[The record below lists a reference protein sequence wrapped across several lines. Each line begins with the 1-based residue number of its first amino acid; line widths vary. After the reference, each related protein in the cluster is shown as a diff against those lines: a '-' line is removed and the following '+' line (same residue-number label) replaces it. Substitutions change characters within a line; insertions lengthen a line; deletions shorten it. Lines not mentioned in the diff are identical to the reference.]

1 MKTLEER
8 YLKFSN
14 WLKDK
19 FGERVLKICVD
30 GGFTCPN
37 RDGKCG
43 VGGCI
48 FCSEKGSGEHI
59 KNLNITEQV
68 LSHLNSYRGKRA
80 NKFIVYFQN
89 FSNTYDSVENLKI
102 KYDQALV
109 SDKIVALSVAT
120 RPDCIN
126 EEIVKLLSSYAKKYY
141 VYVELGL
148 QTVNEEVAQFCNRG
162 YSNQQFTQSVELLNK
177 YNIPVV
183 VHIMVGLPNEKRDD
197 IAKIVNFI
205 DNHNIQ
211 GVKIHSTYV
220 VKNTKLH
227 NLYLEG
233 KYEPLKFEDY
243 IKNVIYIITHLKQ
256 DIVIHRISGDAPKD
270 ILVVPEWNMHKKR
283 ILNCVFKT
291 LNDKNLY
298 QGCFY
303 KN

>member
-1 MKTLEER
+1 MEER

-126 EEIVKLLSSYAKKYY
+126 EEIVKLLSSYAKQYY

-183 VHIMVGLPNEKRDD
+183 VHIMVGLPNEKQDD

-205 DNHNIQ
+205 NNHNIQ

-243 IKNVIYIITHLKQ
+243 IKNVIYIITHLK
-256 DIVIHRISGDAPKD
+256 
-270 ILVVPEWNMHKKR
+270 KR
-283 ILNCVFKT
+283 YSNSP
-291 LNDKNLY
+291 N
-298 QGCFY
+298 
-303 KN
+303 

>member
-1 MKTLEER
+1 MEER

-89 FSNTYDSVENLKI
+89 FSNTYDSVKNLKI

-183 VHIMVGLPNEKRDD
+183 AHIMVGLPNEKQDD

-205 DNHNIQ
+205 NNHNIQ

-233 KYEPLKFEDY
+233 EYEPLKFEDY
-243 IKNVIYIITHLKQ
+243 IKNVIYIITHLKK

-283 ILNCVFKT
+283 ILNCIFKT

>member
-1 MKTLEER
+1 MEER

-59 KNLNITEQV
+59 KNLNISEQV

-89 FSNTYDSVENLKI
+89 FSNTYDSVKNLKI

-148 QTVNEEVAQFCNRG
+148 QTVNEEVARFCNRG

-183 VHIMVGLPNEKRDD
+183 AHIMVGLPNEKQDD
-197 IAKIVNFI
+197 IEKIVNFI
-205 DNHNIQ
+205 NNHNIQ

-243 IKNVIYIITHLKQ
+243 IKNVIYIITHLKK

-291 LNDKNLY
+291 FNDKNLY

>member
-1 MKTLEER
+1 MEER

-89 FSNTYDSVENLKI
+89 FSNTYDNVENLKI
-102 KYDQALV
+102 KYAQALV

-126 EEIVKLLSSYAKKYY
+126 EEIVKLLSSYAKQYY

-148 QTVNEEVAQFCNRG
+148 QTVNEEVARFCNRG

-183 VHIMVGLPNEKRDD
+183 VHIMVGLPNEKQDD

-205 DNHNIQ
+205 NNHNIQ

-227 NLYLEG
+227 NLYLAGE
-233 KYEPLKFEDY
+233 YEPLKFEDY

-283 ILNCVFKT
+283 ILNCVFTT

>member
-183 VHIMVGLPNEKRDD
+183 VHIMVGLPNEKQDD

-205 DNHNIQ
+205 NNHNIQ

-243 IKNVIYIITHLKQ
+243 IKNVIYIITHLKK

-283 ILNCVFKT
+283 ILNCIFKT

>member
-1 MKTLEER
+1 MEER

-19 FGERVLKICVD
+19 FGERVLKICID

-89 FSNTYDSVENLKI
+89 FSNTYDSVKNLKI

-183 VHIMVGLPNEKRDD
+183 VHIMVGLPNEKQDD

-205 DNHNIQ
+205 NNHNIQ

-233 KYEPLKFEDY
+233 EYEPLKFEDY
-243 IKNVIYIITHLKQ
+243 IKNVIYIITHLKK

-298 QGCFY
+298 QGCCFN
-303 KN
+303 KH

>member
-1 MKTLEER
+1 MEER

-89 FSNTYDSVENLKI
+89 FSNTYDSVKNLKI

-148 QTVNEEVAQFCNRG
+148 QTVNEEVARFCNRG

-183 VHIMVGLPNEKRDD
+183 VHIMVGLPNEKQDD

-205 DNHNIQ
+205 NNHNIQ

-227 NLYLEG
+227 NLYLAGE
-233 KYEPLKFEDY
+233 YEPLKFEDY
-243 IKNVIYIITHLKQ
+243 IKNVIYIITHLKK

-270 ILVVPEWNMHKKR
+270 ILVVPEWNMRKKR

>member
-1 MKTLEER
+1 
-8 YLKFSN
+8 
-14 WLKDK
+14 
-19 FGERVLKICVD
+19 
-30 GGFTCPN
+30 
-37 RDGKCG
+37 
-43 VGGCI
+43 
-48 FCSEKGSGEHI
+48 
-59 KNLNITEQV
+59 
-68 LSHLNSYRGKRA
+68 
-80 NKFIVYFQN
+80 
-89 FSNTYDSVENLKI
+89 
-102 KYDQALV
+102 
-109 SDKIVALSVAT
+109 
-120 RPDCIN
+120 
-126 EEIVKLLSSYAKKYY
+126 
-141 VYVELGL
+141 
-148 QTVNEEVAQFCNRG
+148 
-162 YSNQQFTQSVELLNK
+162 
-177 YNIPVV
+177 
-183 VHIMVGLPNEKRDD
+183 MVGLPNEKQDD

-205 DNHNIQ
+205 NNHNIQ

>member
-1 MKTLEER
+1 MEER

-126 EEIVKLLSSYAKKYY
+126 EEIVKLLSSYAKQYY

-148 QTVNEEVAQFCNRG
+148 QTVNEEVARFCNRG

-183 VHIMVGLPNEKRDD
+183 VHIMVGLPNEKQDD

-205 DNHNIQ
+205 NNHNIQ

-227 NLYLEG
+227 NLYLAGE
-233 KYEPLKFEDY
+233 YEPLKFEDY
-243 IKNVIYIITHLKQ
+243 IKNVIYIITHLKK

-283 ILNCVFKT
+283 ILNCVFTT

>member
-1 MKTLEER
+1 MEER

-89 FSNTYDSVENLKI
+89 FSNTYDSVKNLKI

-148 QTVNEEVAQFCNRG
+148 QTVNEEVARFCNRG

-183 VHIMVGLPNEKRDD
+183 VHIMVGLPNEKQDD

-205 DNHNIQ
+205 NNHNIQ

-233 KYEPLKFEDY
+233 EYEPLKFEDY
-243 IKNVIYIITHLKQ
+243 IKNVIYIITHLKK

-270 ILVVPEWNMHKKR
+270 ILVVPEWNMRKKR

-298 QGCFY
+298 QGCCFN
-303 KN
+303 KH

>member
-1 MKTLEER
+1 MEER

-89 FSNTYDSVENLKI
+89 FSNTYDSVKNLKI

-126 EEIVKLLSSYAKKYY
+126 EDIVKLLSSYLDKYY

-183 VHIMVGLPNEKRDD
+183 VHIMVGLPNEKQDD
-197 IAKIVNFI
+197 IEKIVNFI
-205 DNHNIQ
+205 NNHNIQ

-243 IKNVIYIITHLKQ
+243 IKNVIYIITHLKK

>member
-1 MKTLEER
+1 MEER

-14 WLKDK
+14 WLKNK

-183 VHIMVGLPNEKRDD
+183 VHIMVGLPNEKQDD
-197 IAKIVNFI
+197 IEKIVNFI
-205 DNHNIQ
+205 NNHNIQ

-243 IKNVIYIITHLKQ
+243 IKNVIYIITHLKK

-283 ILNCVFKT
+283 ILNCIFKT

>member
-1 MKTLEER
+1 MEER

-183 VHIMVGLPNEKRDD
+183 VHIMVGLPNEKQDD

-205 DNHNIQ
+205 NNHNIQ

-243 IKNVIYIITHLKQ
+243 IKNVIYIITHLKK

-283 ILNCVFKT
+283 ILNCIFKT

>member
-1 MKTLEER
+1 MEER

-89 FSNTYDSVENLKI
+89 FSNTYDSVKNLKI

-183 VHIMVGLPNEKRDD
+183 VHIMVGLPNEKQDD

-205 DNHNIQ
+205 NNHNIQ

-233 KYEPLKFEDY
+233 EYEPLKFEDY
-243 IKNVIYIITHLKQ
+243 IKNVIYIITHLKK

-298 QGCFY
+298 QGCCFN
-303 KN
+303 KH

>member
-1 MKTLEER
+1 MEER

-14 WLKDK
+14 WLKNK

-59 KNLNITEQV
+59 KNLNINEQV

-89 FSNTYDSVENLKI
+89 FSNTYDSVKNLKT

-148 QTVNEEVAQFCNRG
+148 QTVNEEVARFCNRG
-162 YSNQQFTQSVELLNK
+162 YSNQQFTQSVKLLNK

-183 VHIMVGLPNEKRDD
+183 VHIMVGLPNEKQDD

-205 DNHNIQ
+205 NNHNIQ

-233 KYEPLKFEDY
+233 EYEPLKFEDY
-243 IKNVIYIITHLKQ
+243 IKNVIYIITHLKK

-283 ILNCVFKT
+283 ILNCIFKT

>member
-1 MKTLEER
+1 MEER

-89 FSNTYDSVENLKI
+89 FSNTYDSVKNLKI

-183 VHIMVGLPNEKRDD
+183 VHIMVGLPNEKQDD

-205 DNHNIQ
+205 NNHNIQ

-233 KYEPLKFEDY
+233 EYEPLKFEDY
-243 IKNVIYIITHLKQ
+243 IKNVIYIITHLKK

>member
-89 FSNTYDSVENLKI
+89 FSNTYDSVKNLKI

-126 EEIVKLLSSYAKKYY
+126 EEIVKLLSSYAKQYY

-148 QTVNEEVAQFCNRG
+148 QTVNEEVARFCNRG

-183 VHIMVGLPNEKRDD
+183 VHIMVGLPNEKQDD

-205 DNHNIQ
+205 NNHNIQ

-227 NLYLEG
+227 NLYLAGE
-233 KYEPLKFEDY
+233 YEPLKFEDY
-243 IKNVIYIITHLKQ
+243 IKNVIYIITHLKK

>member
-1 MKTLEER
+1 MEER

-89 FSNTYDSVENLKI
+89 FSNTYDSVKNLKT

-183 VHIMVGLPNEKRDD
+183 VHIMVGLPNEKQDD

-205 DNHNIQ
+205 NNHNIQ

-233 KYEPLKFEDY
+233 EYEPLKFEDY
-243 IKNVIYIITHLKQ
+243 IKNVIYIITHLKK

>member
-1 MKTLEER
+1 MEER

-183 VHIMVGLPNEKRDD
+183 VHIMVGLPNEKQDD

-205 DNHNIQ
+205 NNHNIQ

-243 IKNVIYIITHLKQ
+243 IKNVIYIITHLKK

>member
-1 MKTLEER
+1 MEER

-89 FSNTYDSVENLKI
+89 FSNTYDSVKNLKI

-183 VHIMVGLPNEKRDD
+183 VHIMVGLPNEKQDD

-205 DNHNIQ
+205 NNHNIQ

-243 IKNVIYIITHLKQ
+243 IKNVIYIITHLKK

-283 ILNCVFKT
+283 ILNCIFKT

>member
-1 MKTLEER
+1 MEER

-14 WLKDK
+14 WLKNK

-89 FSNTYDSVENLKI
+89 FSNTYDSVKNLKI

-183 VHIMVGLPNEKRDD
+183 VHIMVGLPNEKQDD
-197 IAKIVNFI
+197 IEKIVNFI
-205 DNHNIQ
+205 NNHNIQ

-243 IKNVIYIITHLKQ
+243 IKNVIYIITHLKK

-283 ILNCVFKT
+283 ILNCIFKT

>member
-1 MKTLEER
+1 MEER

-68 LSHLNSYRGKRA
+68 LSHFNSYRGKRA

-89 FSNTYDSVENLKI
+89 FSNTYDSVKNLKI

-183 VHIMVGLPNEKRDD
+183 VHIMVGLPNEKQDD

-205 DNHNIQ
+205 NNHNIQ

-233 KYEPLKFEDY
+233 EYEPLKFEDY
-243 IKNVIYIITHLKQ
+243 IKNVIYIITHLKK